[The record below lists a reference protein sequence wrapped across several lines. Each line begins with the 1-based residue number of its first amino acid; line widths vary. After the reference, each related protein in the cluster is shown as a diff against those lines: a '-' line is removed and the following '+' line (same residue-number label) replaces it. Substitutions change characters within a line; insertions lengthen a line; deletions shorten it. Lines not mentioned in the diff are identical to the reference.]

1 MNNYLDEPIMVTFK
15 WQTLKWTQTLKVLQ
29 NFSHLLNSRHTY
41 HKPSL
46 CNWFGPVN
54 SESMKARNYGNGWGL
69 PAMYSSY
76 SVVLIRKGHR
86 KGDSTRIVIS

>member
-1 MNNYLDEPIMVTFK
+1 MF
-15 WQTLKWTQTLKVLQ
+15 W
-29 NFSHLLNSRHTY
+29 
-41 HKPSL
+41 
-46 CNWFGPVN
+46 PVN
-54 SESMKARNYGNGWGL
+54 IESMQARNYGNGWGL